1 METTR
6 LTSKGQVVIPKAI
19 RDRLKVMLGTK
30 LTVILQGGR
39 IVLDPVRVKSQRLSE
54 WPGFGRGVPAL
65 SDEQA
70 FAPVDLQD
78 AP

>member
-6 LTSKGQVVIPKAI
+6 LTSKGQVVIPKVI
-19 RDRLKVMLGTK
+19 RDRLKVRPGTE
-30 LTVILQGGR
+30 LTVTLEGGR
-39 IVLDPVRVKSQRLSE
+39 IVLNPVRVKSQRLSE
-54 WPGFGRGVPAL
+54 WPGFERRVPAL
-65 SDEQA
+65 SDEEA